1 MKPQTPVLIKQTTI
15 GLLNTQIQI
24 LLQLSNEATT
34 HRSTYFTILT
44 CSARAIVIILR
55 GRIFTNLKMFFKS
68 YSYTIFYLQKNL
80 KRLFQRICKNKQS
93 GANVVQNVKLEES
106 NHVCLEI
113 LSIVSFKIT
122 YAHLSNCKLVTFLHF
137 IFALV
142 CVGINHQKGGD

>member
-55 GRIFTNLKMFFKS
+55 GRIFTNLKMFFFKS
-68 YSYTIFYLQKNL
+68 YSYTICYLQK
-80 KRLFQRICKNKQS
+80 Q
-93 GANVVQNVKLEES
+93 ANMVQNVKLEES
-106 NHVCLEI
+106 NHV
-113 LSIVSFKIT
+113 
-122 YAHLSNCKLVTFLHF
+122 
-137 IFALV
+137 
-142 CVGINHQKGGD
+142 